1 MKVQNI
7 ARSTNFSSRPLS
19 SNILKNSNKNN
30 MVKSAKYPP
39 LTQKSAEDDYISSL
53 QKQVYYLEL
62 EMKLMKDRE
71 LDTKNKIGGYEVL
84 FRDGVP
90 LNENFLALKTK
101 YKNEREAFEKIILDL
116 NNTIDKTTKEN
127 EDLKNQIEQTNNNY
141 YKLME
146 DINNTEKNLTNNIFD
161 SNQKLYTTSNY
172 LTHLND
178 DKEKLDQDLYRFE
191 TENLQNNR
199 IIEKNSL
206 FHEDPTE
213 KNLKRKKETN
223 EKFDEMNKLVEKS
236 KLELDN
242 VAKNFSGIRKLKLAQ
257 QENLELAQQVSL
269 LKQKK
274 AGAETKISE
283 LENAIKINKRFLF
296 EEEKERDKHIEE
308 NNKLNIELDESSQL
322 DDEKLKAKIKEFEC
336 KQSIV
341 LKNQVKNAEFKMDLL
356 LAKFKDSEAKAR
368 DLLEEKNKLASQL
381 AELEETY
388 KINFDNKENIRHDV
402 VDTKTR
408 IDQSKFFIDDNTD
421 ILSELITEN
430 DKLREENVELEN
442 NIKITAAKIDET
454 IQKIELNSMLKDVDI
469 NELKVLSQNNALVN
483 NNINSILSKW
493 DKVHSKL
500 EAIEKK
506 QQEMK

>member
-1 MKVQNI
+1 MKVQ
-7 ARSTNFSSRPLS
+7 PLRVS
-19 SNILKNSNKNN
+19 SNQTNRPTISGIVKNSSQNLNKS
-30 MVKSAKYPP
+30 VKYPP
-39 LTQKSAEDDYISSL
+39 LTQKSAEDDYIASL

-101 YKNEREAFEKIILDL
+101 YKNERENFEKIILEL
-116 NNTIDKTTKEN
+116 NNNIDKTTKEN
-127 EDLKNQIEQTNNNY
+127 EELKNQIEQTNNNY
-141 YKLME
+141 YKLIE
-146 DINNTEKNLTNNIFD
+146 DYKEAEKNLTNNIFD
-161 SNQKLYTTSNY
+161 TNQKLYTTLNY

-178 DKEKLDQDLYRFE
+178 DKEKLDQDLYKFE
-191 TENLQNNR
+191 SDNLQNNR
-199 IIEKNSL
+199 ILEKNAL

-213 KNLKRKKETN
+213 KNTKKKKEST
-223 EKFDEMNKLVEKS
+223 EKFDEMNRLVEKS
-236 KLELDN
+236 KLELDYT
-242 VAKNFSGIRKLKLAQ
+242 AKNFSGVRKLKLAQ
-257 QENLELAQQVSL
+257 QENLELAQLVSL

-274 AGAETKISE
+274 AAAETKISE
-283 LENAIKINKRFLF
+283 LENAQRINKRFLF

-308 NNKLNIELDESSQL
+308 NNKLNEELDESSKL

-341 LKNQVKNAEFKMDLL
+341 LKNQVKNSELKMELL
-356 LAKFKDSEAKAR
+356 LAKYKDTEAKAR
-368 DLLEEKNKLASQL
+368 ELLEEKNKLASQL
-381 AELEETY
+381 AELEETM
-388 KINFDNKENIRHDV
+388 KINVDNKENIRHNV

-408 IDQSKFFIDDNTD
+408 IDQSKYFIDDNTD
-421 ILSELITEN
+421 ILSELIKEN
-430 DKLREENVELEN
+430 DRLREENDELEK
-442 NIKITAAKIDET
+442 NIKVTATKIDEF
-454 IQKIELNSMLKDVDI
+454 IQKIELNSMLKDIDI
-469 NELKVLSQNNALVN
+469 NELKVLSQNNAIVN
-483 NNINSILSKW
+483 SNINTIISKW